1 MFNFK
6 TFIRA
11 ATFAVG
17 TMAAITAAHAA
28 ENITGAGAT
37 FPYPIYAKWAEAYKA
52 ETGVGLNYQS
62 IGSGGGIKQIQAGTV
77 DFGATDRPLDKAT
90 LDMTGLVQFPM
101 VMGGI
106 VPVVNLPGIAPNSIV
121 LTGPVI
127 AGIYLGSITNWND
140 PQIAELNPGVQF
152 PDKSIV
158 AVYRSD
164 GSGTTFN
171 FTTYL
176 SRVSEWRDVNTSVEW
191 PTGLGGKGN
200 EGVAALV
207 SQTDGAVGYVEYAY
221 ALQNKMTYTKMI
233 NASGK
238 TVSPSLASFQA
249 GAANA
254 DWKSVPGFGVI
265 LANQWGD
272 DVWPMT
278 AATFILMHKKAD
290 NPATSAA
297 ALKFF
302 KWSYEKGQ
310 ALAQSLEYVPMPANA
325 IPQFEGVWNGITD
338 QNGKPV
344 LAAAK

>member
-6 TFIRA
+6 TFVRA
-11 ATFAVG
+11 ATVAIG
-17 TMAAITAAHAA
+17 TMAAMATAHADTS
-28 ENITGAGAT
+28 ITGAGAT
-37 FPYPIYAKWAEAYKA
+37 FPYPVYAKWAEAYKA

-106 VPVVNLPGIAPNSIV
+106 VPVVNLPGIAPDSIV
-121 LTGPVI
+121 LTGPVL
-127 AGIYLGSITNWND
+127 AGMYSGSITNWND
-140 PQIAELNPGVQF
+140 PQIAQLNPGVTF
-152 PDKSIV
+152 PDKAILP
-158 AVYRSD
+158 VYRSD

-207 SQTDGAVGYVEYAY
+207 SQTDGAVGYVEFAY
-221 ALQNKMTYTKMI
+221 AIQNKMTYTKMI

-238 TVSPSLASFQA
+238 TVSPSLATFQS
-249 GAANA
+249 AAAKA
-254 DWKSVPGFGVI
+254 DWNSVPGFGVI

-278 AATFILMHKKAD
+278 AATFILMHKKAG
-290 NPATSAA
+290 NAVTSAA
-297 ALKFF
+297 TLKFF

-310 ALAQSLEYVPMPANA
+310 NLAEGLQYVPMPANA
-325 IPQFEGVWNGITD
+325 VPQFEAVWNGITND
-338 QNGKPV
+338 DGKPV
-344 LAAAK
+344 LAAN